1 MKFTFVGY
9 SPDEVMKKITSII
22 LDLAGSV
29 NHQMTLSN
37 LNIRYDLYKYGKNLY
52 KNSNN
57 DTESLFSPLSYL
69 KDKMI
74 ISINDGIVTL
84 IPMCS
89 DQIPEE
95 VISLMAY
102 YGDNDGNEY
111 TEEELTSLIDDYLI
125 NNISNDGQTQITAQN
140 KKYTDTIELAY
151 PAVTRWH
158 TTVDEPNLGTLVL
171 LHIRD
176 NMNYITDDQ
185 TMRIVEGKVVM
196 GYFDLFQWK
205 VFPDYTISELM
216 DNPAI
221 PTMEWRSKAI
231 NLDTSVYSVEHWD
244 YADLPDVET
253 LRYINKMDD
262 IHDKISEV
270 IASALIKELDKPY
283 TKETALVLI
292 DTLLVKLNE
301 LQDEVSHIE
310 KPMYDLNTRIGG
322 RYLEAQ
328 YREFMGSKGE

>member
-1 MKFTFVGY
+1 MKFNFVGY
-9 SPDEVMKKITSII
+9 SPDEVMKKITSIV

-37 LNIRYDLYKYGKNLY
+37 LNTRYDLDKYNKN
-52 KNSNN
+52 
-57 DTESLFSPLSYL
+57 DIESSFSPLSYL
-69 KDKMI
+69 KDKKI
-74 ISINDGIVTL
+74 ININYGIVTL
-84 IPMCS
+84 IPTCS

-95 VISLMAY
+95 LISLMAY

-111 TEEELTSLIDDYLI
+111 TEEGLTGLIDEYLI
-125 NNISNDGQTQITAQN
+125 NDLSSNELTQTIAQN

-158 TTVDEPNLGTLVL
+158 SCVDEPNLGTLVL
-171 LHIRD
+171 LHIRN
-176 NMNYITDDQ
+176 NMNCITDDQ
-185 TMRIVEGKVVM
+185 MMRIVEGKVVM

-205 VFPDYTISELM
+205 VFPDDTISELM

-231 NLDTSVYSVEHWD
+231 NLDTFRFSVEHWD

-262 IHDKISEV
+262 IHNKISEV
-270 IASALIKELDKPY
+270 IASALIRELDKPY

-301 LQDEVSHIE
+301 LQDEVSHVE
-310 KPMYDLNTRIGG
+310 KPMYDLNTRMSG
-322 RYLEAQ
+322 RYLENQ
-328 YREFMGSKGE
+328 YKEFLGSKGE